1 MVKQTFRPEKPFPLL
16 YCSFIYIILKLKVM
30 KVKSFFTIVL
40 LLAASSFIYSF
51 VSPTGGEGFEIY
63 LDNKLVLQQFN
74 QEMKHTKNIQLTASD
89 RNSELKVKFY
99 HCGMAGKSR
108 TLELKNA
115 DQKTVKQW
123 QFDNSEGKNFA
134 ITVAVKDI
142 LSFQEKAGKSNIYL
156 YYSSK
161 EAPQGRLLAGI
172 VQGKKPTLATK

>member
-1 MVKQTFRPEKPFPLL
+1 
-16 YCSFIYIILKLKVM
+16 M
-30 KVKSFFTIVL
+30 KTKSFFSIVL
-40 LLAASSFIYSF
+40 LVAASSVFYSF
-51 VSPTGGEGFEIY
+51 VTPTGGEGFEIY

-74 QEMKHTKNIQLTASD
+74 QEMKHTKNIQLTANHRS
-89 RNSELKVKFY
+89 SELKVKYY

-115 DQKTVKQW
+115 DQKIVKQW
-123 QFDNSEGKNFA
+123 QFENSEGKNFA

-142 LSFQEKAGKSNIYL
+142 LSSREKAGDGNIYL

-172 VQGKKPTLATK
+172 VQTNKHTVTGN

>member
-1 MVKQTFRPEKPFPLL
+1 
-16 YCSFIYIILKLKVM
+16 M
-30 KVKSFFTIVL
+30 KTKSFFTIVL
-40 LLAASSFIYSF
+40 LVAASTFIYSF
-51 VSPTGGEGFEIY
+51 VAPTGGEGFEIY

-74 QEMKHTKNIQLTASD
+74 QEMKLKKNIQLTANH
-89 RNSELKVKFY
+89 RNSELKVKYY

-115 DQKTVKQW
+115 DQKIVKRW

-142 LSFQEKAGKSNIYL
+142 LSSQEKAGDGNIYL

-172 VQGKKPTLATK
+172 VQTNKPTATGK

>member
-1 MVKQTFRPEKPFPLL
+1 MKAKQFLT
-16 YCSFIYIILKLKVM
+16 M
-30 KVKSFFTIVL
+30 VL
-40 LLAASSFIYSF
+40 LVAASSFIYSF
-51 VSPTGGEGFEIY
+51 VTPMGGEGFEIY

-74 QEMKHTKNIQLTASD
+74 QEMKEKKNIQLTAAHSK
-89 RNSELKVKFY
+89 SELKVKYY

-115 DQKTVKQW
+115 DQKTLKQW

-142 LSFQEKAGKSNIYL
+142 LSSQEKLGNNSIYL

-172 VQGKKPTLATK
+172 VHANKNAVTSK